1 MTEKFTL
8 VPSEL
13 FSEETARE
21 TLSEVVLLEE
31 GEPLSFLDIPFCQS
45 VLVYAGQRRPA
56 VYDMLMSLCKIRHHN
71 KIMASISDDVLSLV
85 VAQGDRLQFCNCFK
99 AGDFT
104 TALYYIFMVLKKLQI
119 NPEIST
125 LYFTSGDISQEQL
138 TSLFRYFKSAEVL
151 Q

>member
-31 GEPLSFLDIPFCQS
+31 GEPLLFLDVPFCQS

-125 LYFTSGDISQEQL
+125 LYFTSGNVGQEQL
-138 TSLFRYFKSAEVL
+138 TSLFRYFKSAEIL

>member
-8 VPSEL
+8 VPSEF

-31 GEPLSFLDIPFCQS
+31 GEPLSFLDVPFCQA
-45 VLVYAGQRRPA
+45 VLVYAGRRPA

-71 KIMASISDDVLSLV
+71 KIIASVSGDVLSLV

-99 AGDFT
+99 AEDFT

-125 LYFTSGDISQEQL
+125 LYFTSGDVSQEQL
-138 TSLFRYFKSAEVL
+138 TSLFRYFKSAEIL

>member
-31 GEPLSFLDIPFCQS
+31 GEPLSFLDVPVCLA
-45 VLVYAGQRRPA
+45 VRVYAGQRRPA

-125 LYFTSGDISQEQL
+125 LYFTSGNVSQEQL
-138 TSLFRYFKSAEVL
+138 TSLFRYFKSAEIL

>member
-1 MTEKFTL
+1 MADKFTL

-31 GEPLSFLDIPFCQS
+31 GDQLSFIEVPFCQA
-45 VLVYAGQRRPA
+45 VLVYAGQKRPV

-71 KIMASISDDVLSLV
+71 KLIASLSNGVLSLV

-99 AGDFT
+99 AADFT
-104 TALYYIFMVLKKLQI
+104 TALYYIFMVLKKQQI

-125 LYFTSGDISQEQL
+125 LYFMSCDVSQEHL
-138 TSLFRYFKSAEVL
+138 TSLFRYFKSAEFL

>member
-8 VPSEL
+8 VPSEF

-31 GEPLSFLDIPFCQS
+31 GEPLSFLDVPSCQA
-45 VLVYAGQRRPA
+45 VLVYAGRRPA

-71 KIMASISDDVLSLV
+71 KIIASVSDDVLSLV

-125 LYFTSGDISQEQL
+125 LYFTSCNVSQERL
-138 TSLFRYFKSAEVL
+138 TSLFRYFKSAEIL

>member
-31 GEPLSFLDIPFCQS
+31 GEPLSFLDVPFCQS

-125 LYFTSGDISQEQL
+125 LYFTSGNVGQEQL
-138 TSLFRYFKSAEVL
+138 TSLFRYFKSAEIL

>member
-8 VPSEL
+8 VPSEF

-31 GEPLSFLDIPFCQS
+31 GEPLSFLDVPSCQA
-45 VLVYAGQRRPA
+45 VLVYAGRRPA

-71 KIMASISDDVLSLV
+71 KIIASVSDDVLSLV

-125 LYFTSGDISQEQL
+125 LYFASCNVSQERL
-138 TSLFRYFKSAEVL
+138 TALFRYFKSAEIL